1 MEIHPKQKRKESGVA
16 KEKVSRQTKALPA
29 NETRE
34 PGKAQLQRQME
45 EARQSISQTVEEIK
59 DTVEEQYESV
69 KKTVSGV
76 LDFREQF
83 QNDPIVWSVGALSAG
98 FALGYTLGYAHKN
111 LESSGRKRSE
121 VAAFADSLVDELA
134 KVGNSLVMPTLNEK
148 IKQLFG
154 FDFSDM
160 LEEIGD
166 AKKTASRKRSP
177 RKSSPK
183 KRASMKR
190 PTTKG

>member
-1 MEIHPKQKRKESGVA
+1 MAIHHKQKRKESGVA
-16 KEKVSRQTKALPA
+16 KEKVSQQTEALPA
-29 NETRE
+29 NQTRE

-160 LEEIGD
+160 LEEISD
-166 AKKTASRKRSP
+166 AKKPASRKRSP

>member
-1 MEIHPKQKRKESGVA
+1 MA
-16 KEKVSRQTKALPA
+16 KAKGSQQIQVLHGA
-29 NETRE
+29 ETRE

-69 KKTVSGV
+69 KKTVGGV
-76 LDFREQF
+76 LDMREQF
-83 QNDPIVWSVGALSAG
+83 HNDPIVWSLGALSAG

-121 VAAFADSLVDELA
+121 VAAFADSLVDELS

-160 LEEIGD
+160 LEEMGE
-166 AKKTASRKRSP
+166 AKKTTSRKRIP
-177 RKSSPK
+177 RKSSTR
-183 KRASMKR
+183 KRASIKR
-190 PTTKG
+190 TTTKG